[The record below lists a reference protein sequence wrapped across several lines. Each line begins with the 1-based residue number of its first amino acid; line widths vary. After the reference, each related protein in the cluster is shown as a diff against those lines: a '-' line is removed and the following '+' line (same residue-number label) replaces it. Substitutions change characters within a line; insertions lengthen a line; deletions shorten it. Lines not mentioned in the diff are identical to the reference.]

1 MKSLVSVVL
10 PVRNSDLTIEKT
22 LESIK
27 NQTYTN
33 IELIVVD
40 DLSEDSTL
48 SKVEGATK
56 KVLFDVVIL
65 RNAHNEGVAKSRNK
79 ALSVAKGK
87 YIAFI
92 DGDDIWLPNKIEKQV
107 SEMESKQLDI
117 SFTNYMTMNEKYCVN
132 SKRVLPAR
140 EYHLSDFMGSNP
152 AGLLTV
158 MIRNN
163 GGIAELFPSIA
174 HEDYAAWIKMMK
186 AGAKAELL
194 DQVTAK
200 YMIHDSMSSNKFKS
214 IIWTI
219 NILKKYGEL
228 NFLQLIVATYRY
240 GVNVISRKKAVTIL
254 PD

>member
-92 DGDDIWLPNKIEKQV
+92 DGDDIWLPNKIEKH
-107 SEMESKQLDI
+107 
-117 SFTNYMTMNEKYCVN
+117 CVN

-140 EYHLSDFMGSNP
+140 EYHLSDFMGGNP